1 MQRNRFRVFTLFS
14 LMIFCCS
21 TSLRGQQ
28 SGAQTATPRAM
39 NDGWPVASAS
49 SAGLYT
55 ERLQAM
61 ETATRGGEY
70 KKIGSVLVARHG
82 KLVYENYFDGSDA
95 TALRDT
101 RSATKSV
108 TDILVGIAIDK
119 GFLSGVT
126 APILPFFPDKQPVQ
140 NPDPR
145 KAKITIED
153 FLTMSSLLECDDW
166 NNFSRGNEERMYIME
181 DWIRFTLDLPIKGFA
196 PWQKKPSESPYGRS
210 FSYCTAGVTT
220 LSGVLERA
228 TKTAVPEFSMKNLF
242 APLGIEKVVWAYS
255 SLGLAQTGGGLGFQ
269 SRDLLKLGQ
278 LYLNG
283 GAWNGSRIVSERW
296 VKTSTEP
303 HVRVEDQPDT
313 EYGYLWWLKSFRAGE
328 KSYLAFFMSGNGGNK
343 VAVFPGLDM
352 VVVLTSTN
360 YNTRGMHEQTEKLLT
375 DYILASLTQ

>member
-1 MQRNRFRVFTLFS
+1 MQWNCSRALVLLS
-14 LMIFCCS
+14 LLLSYCS
-21 TSLRGQQ
+21 PSLRGQQ
-28 SGAQTATPRAM
+28 TGEQGTAPRSM
-39 NDGWPVASAS
+39 NDGWPVAPVS
-49 SAGLYT
+49 SAGLST

-61 ETATRGGEY
+61 ETAIRGGEF
-70 KKIGSVLVARHG
+70 KKMGSIVIARHG
-82 KLVYENYFDGSDA
+82 ELVYENYFDGSDA

-101 RSATKSV
+101 RSATKSI
-108 TDILVGIAIDK
+108 TNILVGIAIEK
-119 GFLSGVT
+119 GFLSGVD
-126 APILPFFPDKQPVQ
+126 APILPFFPGKQPFE

-220 LSGVLERA
+220 LGGVLERA
-228 TKTAVPEFSMKNLF
+228 TKAPVPEFAMKNLF
-242 APLGIEKVVWAYS
+242 GPLDIQKVEWTFS
-255 SLGLAQTGGGLGFQ
+255 SMGLAQTGGGLRFQ

-296 VKTSTEP
+296 VKTSTVP
-303 HVRVEDQPDT
+303 HVRVEDQPNT
-313 EYGYLWWLKSFRAGE
+313 EYGYLWWLKSFKAGE
-328 KSYLAFFMSGNGGNK
+328 KSYAAFFMSGNGGNK
-343 VAVFPGLDM
+343 VAVFPNLDM

-360 YNTRGMHEQTEKLLT
+360 YNAPGMHEQTEKLLT
-375 DYILASLTQ
+375 DYILASLAP